1 MARLKVPPMSVELLA
16 EAEQHTSELDRSAD
30 LPHVYKEEIARALD
44 LICRDSRLAPD
55 RYLQE
60 TTVPHGGE

>member
-1 MARLKVPPMSVELLA
+1 MPVELLP
-16 EAEQHTSELDRSAD
+16 ETHLPPTELDRAAD
-30 LPHVYKEEIARALD
+30 SEHVYKEEIARVLD
-44 LICRDSRLAPD
+44 IICRDSRLAPE

>member
-1 MARLKVPPMSVELLA
+1 MPVELLPEVA
-16 EAEQHTSELDRSAD
+16 PPAELDRAAD
-30 LPHVYKEEIARALD
+30 LRHVYKEELARALD
-44 LICRDSRLAPD
+44 VICRDSRNSPD

>member
-1 MARLKVPPMSVELLA
+1 MRSVFPMPVAVPPEVAPSI
-16 EAEQHTSELDRSAD
+16 ELDRPAD

-44 LICRDSRLAPD
+44 VICRDSALHPG

-60 TTVPHGGE
+60 TLVPHGGE

>member
-1 MARLKVPPMSVELLA
+1 MPVELLP
-16 EAEQHTSELDRSAD
+16 EAHRELTELDRPAD
-30 LPHVYKEEIARALD
+30 LRHVYKEEIAQALD
-44 LICRDSRLAPD
+44 IICRDSRLFPD

>member
-1 MARLKVPPMSVELLA
+1 MPVEVLP
-16 EAEQHTSELDRSAD
+16 ELDRSVELDRPAD
-30 LPHVYKEEIARALD
+30 LRHVYKEEIAQALD
-44 LICRDSRLAPD
+44 IICRDSALHPG

>member
-1 MARLKVPPMSVELLA
+1 MPLELLP
-16 EAEQHTSELDRSAD
+16 ETQQRPSQLDRAAD

-44 LICRDSRLAPD
+44 VICRDSRLAPD

-60 TTVPHGGE
+60 TMVPHGGE

>member
-1 MARLKVPPMSVELLA
+1 MPAELLL
-16 EAEQHTSELDRSAD
+16 EVEERTCQLDRAAD
-30 LPHVYKEEIARALD
+30 LHVDLEEHVYKEEIAQALNI
-44 LICRDSRLAPD
+44 ICRDSRLYPD

>member
-1 MARLKVPPMSVELLA
+1 MPVDLLP
-16 EAEQHTSELDRSAD
+16 EAHQQATELDAPAD
-30 LPHVYKEEIARALD
+30 SQHVYKEEIARVLD
-44 LICRDSRLAPD
+44 IICRDSRLSPD